1 VGAGD
6 TIRRLMR
13 VVAGSSVV
21 RLVLG
26 VAIAVA
32 VVVIGVLNWGTVA
45 AGGRSLAG
53 ADKEWLL
60 LGGLGAV
67 AFWVTGTVTQLGSMP
82 VRLPFA
88 RVLAVQVAASF
99 ANMVLPAG
107 SGGIGIN
114 IRFLRRNGVGS
125 GAAVGAVGLNSLAGL
140 VTHLLLLV
148 VAVMVS
154 PSALHHIQVPAP
166 VSWSAWRP
174 VVWALV
180 AVGVAV
186 LVAVPVVLSRA
197 RRRRQLAERWATLRL
212 QVRGLWDVARNPYR
226 AAALWLGSISTP
238 LLHALVLF
246 AVLRAVGVGVTVV
259 TVVVV
264 YLVVSSLAAVVPSPG
279 GLGALDLMLVAGLA
293 TVGIASGVALGAVV
307 GYRLITVWLPLLPG
321 ALALAVLVRRRII

>member
-1 VGAGD
+1 
-6 TIRRLMR
+6 MR

-32 VVVIGVLNWGTVA
+32 VVVIGVLNWETVA

-148 VAVMVS
+148 VAVVVS
-154 PSALHHIQVPAP
+154 PSALHHIQVPVPVP

-197 RRRRQLAERWATLRL
+197 RRRRQLAERWAALRV
-212 QVRGLWDVARNPYR
+212 QVRGLWAVARNPYR

-264 YLVVSSLAAVVPSPG
+264 YLVMSALAAVVPSPG